1 MKKSILIVFLSSIIG
16 GCGALGNMVINDN
29 SLASKAAFALNTT
42 ADTVTI
48 TNRTSSIDSI
58 NFVATTNG
66 KSYQCY
72 ITTMGGVVSSDAVC
86 SGANSVMKENGQQ
99 CNNLLKSA
107 GRC

>member
-1 MKKSILIVFLSSIIG
+1 MKKIALIAFLGSFLG
-16 GCGALGNMVINDN
+16 GCGTLGNMVMNDN
-29 SLASKAAFALNTT
+29 SLATKAAFALNTT
-42 ADTVTI
+42 SDKVKI
-48 TNRTSSIDSI
+48 SNRSSNIDSI
-58 NFVATTNG
+58 NFVATTKG

-99 CNNLLKSA
+99 CNPLLKAA